1 MALGDDI
8 EKARKNFKKLT
19 DEAEQFRDRIKGSV
33 KDLNDLI
40 KSTKDQGDVLG
51 VIKDDL
57 SSQAN
62 LAKGLSG
69 LGKESL
75 KTAQQRKKFE
85 TQILNI
91 EKQKLRNQSKIRE
104 IEGRINT
111 LLQDNTKESEAQV
124 TALRKALGVL
134 TDSNIDLATLQ
145 KGYQSVLSTSQQI
158 AKANPFRGFSDLVKD
173 VPIVNK
179 LLGNMV
185 KAADEFNEVLVET
198 ESKNKALLA
207 GFSEYGK
214 LIGKATLSFII
225 LELKKAGT
233 YLDGMAVKL
242 AANLNTSKNSA
253 LELTNQFVD
262 QSYELQGLAMS
273 YRKVMEAQLEL
284 TTLQGTAT
292 TYSNDSV
299 AAFSILSKNIG
310 VSAQSASKLD
320 EFFRAI
326 GSSAKDQA
334 DIISGTVALENNRLG
349 VSISQ
354 RKIFEEVASIS
365 TNIALSIESQGN
377 SLAKAAF
384 EANRLGLSMQQ
395 VEKISS
401 SILDFESSIVNEL
414 EAELLIGR
422 DINLERAR
430 LAALNNDMEKVVSE
444 ISRQGITQ
452 GSFSRMNT
460 IQQGSIAKALGM
472 TAKEM
477 GDMFVKQESLTR
489 LGAKDEAGVAEMI
502 KQMRD
507 QGMSEEDITKRV
519 GNKQLEAAA
528 KNRIF
533 QDQIQELID
542 NLTRYVLPLL
552 TKLLQKINSIFDY
565 LTTTIGGTRT
575 SLAGVGAGLGAGLL
589 GLAGSRMLV
598 KGATK
603 AIGVNVGKSTTRA
616 MQGAI
621 TKGTF
626 KSGPRVGQSFTKVG
640 GKFASPGQVRMARYG
655 KFARAGGGLGLGIA
669 GVGLGMAGD
678 YAKGQGHEGLG
689 AGLNIAGTTLTGA
702 SIGMMLGPYGAAIGA
717 GLGAL
722 YGIFQEV
729 NGSSDQSLEE
739 QKKTNELLQ
748 ANNDQLMKQ
757 TAELYDA
764 ISRARSVSIDG
775 DLLTSNAGVSNT
787 TGNRNIL

>member
-8 EKARKNFKKLT
+8 ERTKKNFKKLT
-19 DEAEQFRDRIKGSV
+19 DEAVAFEASIKGADAQL
-33 KDLNDLI
+33 KKLI
-40 KSTKDQGDVLG
+40 STTKDQADILG
-51 VIKDDL
+51 VVKSDL
-57 SSQAN
+57 NSQKS
-62 LAKGLSG
+62 LAQNLSG
-69 LGKESL
+69 LSAESL
-75 KTAQQRKKFE
+75 KTAKQRKKFE
-85 TQILNI
+85 DQIVRI

-111 LLQDNTKESEAQV
+111 LVKDTTGKYDDQV
-124 TALRKALGVL
+124 KALRASLGIL
-134 TDSNIDLATLQ
+134 TDSNIDLGRLQ
-145 KGYQSVLSTSQQI
+145 RGYESVLHTSQQI
-158 AKANPFRGFSDLVKD
+158 ARANPFRGFADLVRD
-173 VPIVNK
+173 VPVVNK
-179 LLGNMV
+179 LLSNMV

-198 ESKNKALLA
+198 EDKNKALAA
-207 GFSEYGK
+207 GFAEYGK
-214 LIGKATLSFII
+214 LVGKATLAFII

-242 AANLNTSKNSA
+242 AANLNTSKNNA
-253 LELTNQFVD
+253 LGLTQQFVD
-262 QSYELQGLAMS
+262 QSYALQGLAMS

-299 AAFSILSKNIG
+299 VAFSILSKNIG

-320 EFFRAI
+320 ELFRAI
-326 GSSAKDQA
+326 GSSAKGQA
-334 DIISGTVALENNRLG
+334 DIIAGTVALENNRFG
-349 VSISQ
+349 ISISQ
-354 RKIFEEVASIS
+354 RKIFEEIASIS
-365 TNIALSIESQGN
+365 SNIALSIQAQGN

-401 SILDFESSIVNEL
+401 SILDFESSITNEL

-430 LAALNNDMEKVVSE
+430 LAALNNDMERVVSE
-444 ISRQGITQ
+444 IGRQGITQ

-460 IQQGSIAKALGM
+460 IQQASIARALGM
-472 TAKEM
+472 TASEM
-477 GDMFVKQESLTR
+477 GDMFIRQEALTR

-507 QGMSEEDITKRV
+507 QGMSEEDIAKRV
-519 GNKQLEAAA
+519 GNEQLEAAA

-552 TKLLQKINSIFDY
+552 TKLLQKLNGFFDY

-589 GLAGSRMLV
+589 GLAGTRMFV

-603 AIGVNVGKSTTRA
+603 AIGVNVGKSTSKA

-626 KSGPRVGQSFTKVG
+626 KSGPRMGQSFTKVG
-640 GKFASPGQVRMARYG
+640 GKFASPAQVRAARFG
-655 KFARAGGGLGLGIA
+655 RFARAGGGLGLGIA
-669 GVGLGMAGD
+669 GVGLQFAGD
-678 YAKGQGHEGLG
+678 YAKEQGQGGLG

-702 SIGMMLGPYGAAIGA
+702 SIGMLLGPVGAAVGA
-717 GLGAL
+717 GLGAI

-729 NGSSDQSLEE
+729 NSSSDQQLEE
-739 QKKTNELLQ
+739 QRRTNELLL
-748 ANNDQLMKQ
+748 ANNEQLTAQ
-757 TAELYDA
+757 TQELYEA

-775 DLLTSNAGVSNT
+775 DLMTSNSGIPTNS
-787 TGNRNIL
+787 GGRNIQ

>member
-1 MALGDDI
+1 MALGDNI
-8 EKARKNFKKLT
+8 KKSSEEFKKLNKAG
-19 DEAEQFRDRIKGSV
+19 EEFKSN
-33 KDLNDLI
+33 LNDITSQLQAQA
-40 KSTKDQGDVLG
+40 KVGG
-51 VIKDDL
+51 DL
-57 SSQAN
+57 SGAIKEASNNLGRYRN
-62 LAKGLSG
+62 LADQLSG
-69 LGKESL
+69 ISKETL
-75 KTAQQRKKFE
+75 KDKKEIQKIDKKIYDISQR
-85 TQILNI
+85 Q
-91 EKQKLRNQSKIRE
+91 LRIQSKIKE
-104 IEGRINT
+104 LNDKKGNAGKKEAAAIEKSIE
-111 LLQDNTKESEAQV
+111 LLQDAGYELSQLK
-124 TALRKALGVL
+124 
-134 TDSNIDLATLQ
+134 
-145 KGYQSVLSTSQQI
+145 KGYEKIKEEAEKISKS
-158 AKANPFRGFSDLVKD
+158 NPFKGFADLVSD
-173 VPIVNK
+173 IPIINK

-185 KAADEFNEVLVET
+185 TAADKYNEVLVDT
-198 ESKNKALLA
+198 ENRSKALAA
-207 GFSEYGK
+207 GFAEYGK
-214 LIGKATLSFII
+214 LIGKATLAFTI

-242 AANLNTSKNSA
+242 AANLNTSKDSA

-299 AAFSILSKNIG
+299 SAFSILSKNIG
-310 VSAQSASKLD
+310 VSAQSASNLD
-320 EFFRAI
+320 EFFRSI
-326 GSSAKDQA
+326 GSNVKDQA
-334 DIISGTVALENNRLG
+334 DIISGTVALENNRFGISL
-349 VSISQ
+349 SQ

-365 TNIALSIESQGN
+365 TNIALSIEAQGK

-401 SILDFESSIVNEL
+401 SILDFESSITQEL

-430 LAALNNDMEKVVSE
+430 LAALNNDMRKVAAE
-444 ISRQGITQ
+444 IGRQGITQ

-477 GDMFVKQESLTR
+477 GDMFVRQNALTK

-502 KQMRD
+502 QQMRD
-507 QGMSEEDITKRV
+507 QGMSEEDITRRV

-552 TKLLQKINSIFDY
+552 IKLLQKINGIFNT
-565 LTTTIGGTRT
+565 LTTTMSGTRT

-589 GLAGSRMLV
+589 GMVGTRMLV

-603 AIGVNVGKSTTRA
+603 AIGVNVGKSTSRA

-626 KSGPRVGQSFTKVG
+626 QSGPRMGQSFSKVG

-689 AGLNIAGTTLTGA
+689 AGLNIAGSTLTGA
-702 SIGMMLGPYGAAIGA
+702 SIGMILGPYGAAVGA
-717 GLGAL
+717 GLGAI

-729 NGSSDQSLEE
+729 NSSSDSQLEE
-739 QKKTNELLQ
+739 QKKTNELLL
-748 ANNDQLMKQ
+748 ANNKQLMSQ
-757 TAELYDA
+757 TQELYDA
-764 ISRARSVSIDG
+764 ISRARSVSLDG
-775 DLLTSNAGVSNT
+775 DLMTSNSGIAT
-787 TGNRNIL
+787 TGGGRNIQ

>member
-8 EKARKNFKKLT
+8 EKARKNFK
-19 DEAEQFRDRIKGSV
+19 
-33 KDLNDLI
+33 DLNKI
-40 KSTKDQGDVLG
+40 GEEFKSNLNDITSKLQEQARVGG
-51 VIKDDL
+51 DL
-57 SSQAN
+57 SGAIQEASSNLGRYRN
-62 LAKGLSG
+62 LADQLSG
-69 LGKESL
+69 VSKETL
-75 KTAQQRKKFE
+75 KDKKEIQKIDKKIYDISQR
-85 TQILNI
+85 Q
-91 EKQKLRNQSKIRE
+91 LRIQSKIKE
-104 IEGRINT
+104 LNDKKENAGKKEAAAIEKSIE
-111 LLQDNTKESEAQV
+111 LLQDAGYELSQLK
-124 TALRKALGVL
+124 
-134 TDSNIDLATLQ
+134 
-145 KGYQSVLSTSQQI
+145 KGYEKISEESQKI
-158 AKANPFRGFSDLVKD
+158 SKLNPFTGLADLVRD
-173 VPIVNK
+173 IPVVNK
-179 LLGNMV
+179 LLSNMT
-185 KAADEFNEVLVET
+185 KAADEFNEVLIET
-198 ESKNKALLA
+198 DNKNKALLA

-214 LIGKATLSFII
+214 LVGKATLAFTI

-242 AANLNTSKNSA
+242 AANLNTSKNNA
-253 LELTNQFVD
+253 LGLTQQFVD
-262 QSYELQGLAMS
+262 QSYALQGLAMS
-273 YRKVMEAQLEL
+273 YKKVMEAQLEL

-326 GSSAKDQA
+326 GSSAKGQA
-334 DIISGTVALENNRLG
+334 DIIAGTVALENNRFG
-349 VSISQ
+349 ISISQ
-354 RKIFEEVASIS
+354 RKIFEEIASIS
-365 TNIALSIESQGN
+365 TNIALSIQAQGK

-401 SILDFESSIVNEL
+401 SILDFESSITNEL

-430 LAALNNDMEKVVSE
+430 LAALNNDMEKVAAE
-444 ISRQGITQ
+444 IGRQGITQ

-460 IQQGSIAKALGM
+460 IQQASIAKALGM
-472 TAKEM
+472 TAAEM
-477 GDMFVKQESLTR
+477 GDMFVRQEALTR

-502 KQMRD
+502 KQMRA
-507 QGMSEEDITKRV
+507 QGMSEEDIAKRV
-519 GNKQLEAAA
+519 GNSQLEAAA

-552 TKLLQKINSIFDY
+552 TKLLQKLNGFFDY

-589 GLAGSRMLV
+589 GMVGTRMLV
-598 KGATK
+598 KSASK
-603 AIGVNVGKSTTRA
+603 AIGLNIGKASSKA

-621 TKGTF
+621 TTGTF
-626 KSGPRVGQSFTKVG
+626 KSGPRMGQSFTKVG
-640 GKFASPGQVRMARYG
+640 GKFASPAQVRAARFG
-655 KFARAGGGLGLGIA
+655 RFARAGGGLGLGIA
-669 GVGLGMAGD
+669 GVGLSMAGD
-678 YAKGQGHEGLG
+678 YAKEQGQSGLG

-702 SIGMMLGPYGAAIGA
+702 SIGMLLGPVGAAVGA
-717 GLGAL
+717 GLGAI

-729 NGSSDQSLEE
+729 NSASDQQLEE
-739 QKKTNELLQ
+739 QRRTNELLL
-748 ANNDQLMKQ
+748 ANNQQLMSQ
-757 TAELYDA
+757 TQELYEA

-775 DLLTSNAGVSNT
+775 DLMTSNSGISNT
-787 TGNRNIL
+787 GGGRNIQ

>member
-1 MALGDDI
+1 MALESDLNKLRKEMAELAGAFADMTKAMNENAKEAAKITGD
-8 EKARKNFKKLT
+8 
-19 DEAEQFRDRIKGSV
+19 SV
-33 KDLNDLI
+33 KSYKEDLRAAQDLA
-40 KSTKDQGDVLG
+40 K
-51 VIKDDL
+51 DL
-57 SSQAN
+57 SGFS
-62 LAKGLSG
+62 
-69 LGKESL
+69 KEQLKDKRTRNSL
-75 KTAQQRKKFE
+75 ENKINKAQSNQ
-85 TQILNI
+85 
-91 EKQKLRNQSKIRE
+91 LRIQSKI
-104 IEGRINT
+104 
-111 LLQDNTKESEAQV
+111 L
-124 TALRKALGVL
+124 VL
-134 TDSNIDLATLQ
+134 TDKLERAKGKERDHIVKSLIILGDANKVLKEQLKFTDKLKGDFDTLS
-145 KGYQSVLSTSQQI
+145 K
-158 AKANPFRGFSDLVKD
+158 KNPFQGLSDLVSD
-173 VPIVNK
+173 IPIINK

-185 KAADEFNEVLVET
+185 TAADKYNDTLVDT
-198 ESKNKALLA
+198 ENRSKALAA
-207 GFSEYGK
+207 GFAEYGK
-214 LIGKATLSFII
+214 LVGKATLAFTI

-242 AANLNTSKNSA
+242 AANLNTSKDSA

-299 AAFSILSKNIG
+299 SAFSILSKNIG
-310 VSAQSASKLD
+310 VSAQSASNLD
-320 EFFRAI
+320 EFFRSI
-326 GSSAKDQA
+326 GSNFKDQA
-334 DIISGTVALENNRLG
+334 DIISGTVALENNRFGISL
-349 VSISQ
+349 SQ

-365 TNIALSIESQGN
+365 TNIALSIGAQGK

-401 SILDFESSIVNEL
+401 SILDFESSIAHEL

-430 LAALNNDMEKVVSE
+430 LAALNNDMRKVAAE
-444 ISRQGITQ
+444 IGRQGITQ

-477 GDMFVKQESLTR
+477 GDMFVRQNALTK

-502 KQMRD
+502 QQMRD

-542 NLTRYVLPLL
+542 NLTRFVLPLL
-552 TKLLQKINSIFDY
+552 IKLLQKINGIFNT
-565 LTTTIGGTRT
+565 LTTTMSGTRT

-589 GLAGSRMLV
+589 GMVGTRMLV

-603 AIGVNVGKSTTRA
+603 AIGVNVGKSTSRA
-616 MQGAI
+616 MQGAV

-626 KSGPRVGQSFTKVG
+626 KSGPRMGQSFSKVG
-640 GKFASPGQVRMARYG
+640 GKFATPGQVRMARYG

-689 AGLNIAGTTLTGA
+689 AGLNIAGSIATGA
-702 SIGMMLGPYGAAIGA
+702 SLGMLLSPVGAAVGA
-717 GLGAL
+717 GLGAI
-722 YGIFQEV
+722 YGIFKEV
-729 NGSSDQSLEE
+729 NSSSDSQLDE
-739 QKKTNELLQ
+739 QKRTNELLQ

-764 ISRARSVSIDG
+764 ISRARAVSIDG